1 MTQVNLLPTD
11 IKVRRQVRR
20 TTSLVAAAGVA
31 VVAFLFFVFVLQTA
45 RLTSEQHSL
54 EDQLALNARLNTQI
68 TKLARFEQLK
78 QTLVAR
84 QALLAQVENGEV
96 LWSGVLRDISMVI
109 PDDMYLSSISGQLQ
123 TRAGVG
129 TSASP
134 AVGTIQFSGVA
145 GSYPTVAKWL
155 TRLEEVTGW
164 VNSWFSSATKDDTGR
179 VSFGSSVDLTAAAT
193 VQGAPR

>member
-20 TTSLVAAAGVA
+20 TTSLVSAAGVA

-54 EDQLALNARLNTQI
+54 EGQLALNARLNTQI
-68 TKLARFEQLK
+68 TKLARFEELK

-84 QALLAQVENGEV
+84 QALLAQVENNEV
-96 LWSGVLRDISMVI
+96 LWSGVLRDVSMVI
-109 PDDMYLSSISGQLQ
+109 PDDMYLSSISGQLV
-123 TRAGVG
+123 TRTGVSG
-129 TSASP
+129 SP
-134 AVGTIQFSGVA
+134 AVGTIQFNGVA

-164 VNSWFSSATKDDTGR
+164 VNSWFSAANKDATGH

-193 VQGAPR
+193 VQGVPQ